1 MTSQSSLASI
11 EKLESD
17 LWEAADNLRA
27 NLKLM
32 SGEIEV

>member
-1 MTSQSSLASI
+1 MTSQSSPASI

-17 LWEAADNLRA
+17 LGEAAGNLRA
-27 NLKLM
+27 NSKLM